1 MRAQEKEK
9 DLTQISE
16 ETFHKLVILKTLEN
30 ERKEATRDGD
40 MCKLLVVNGAEKSLK
55 MQINGLL
62 KNELWMMRAS
72 LYSLRR
78 VSRIHK
84 LMGDEEKYSQC
95 INIGL
100 DYQNLISS
108 MEDEVETFG
117 YERSGE
123 LV

>member
-1 MRAQEKEK
+1 MSAQEKEK

-16 ETFHKLVILKTLEN
+16 ETFRNLVILKTLEN

-40 MCKLLVVNGAEKSLK
+40 MCKLMVVNEAEKSLK

>member
-40 MCKLLVVNGAEKSLK
+40 MCKLMVVNEAEKSLK